1 MVAFITTFFFYTKID
16 KNTLGCYN
24 VEKSKGVD
32 IVFEYFRKKRIEKFT
47 YKAIMYIVHNYE
59 PEDKPIP
66 PTDDEIKKEPPTETP
81 KAHNSGVRYS
91 ISTRNDTDSKHGSGM
106 ALESNDNHDIRYSDR
121 YHDKSN
127 SLSDIKYSDRA
138 PSELDKYDVELIT
151 EIMHDISPNSSAIDL
166 LKRLDKTVNQT
177 FSDRL
182 AFLIR
187 KSGMRDTQVYKA
199 AQMDKR
205 LFSKIMSDKNY
216 KPSKDTVIALIFA
229 LELSLSEAEDLLS
242 RAGYTLSHSNKRDV
256 ILEFFIRERIH
267 NLFDVNEILYNLNQK
282 TIGR

>member
-1 MVAFITTFFFYTKID
+1 M
-16 KNTLGCYN
+16 
-24 VEKSKGVD
+24 
-32 IVFEYFRKKRIEKFT
+32 FEYFRKKRIEKFT

-66 PTDDEIKKEPPTETP
+66 PTDDEIKGTSTKQIKKPQ
-81 KAHNSGVRYS
+81 NDGIRRSYS
-91 ISTRNDTDSKHGSGM
+91 LSNTTDDTKH
-106 ALESNDNHDIRYSDR
+106 SDR
-121 YHDKSN
+121 NGMSLETDGKEDIKFSDRSSYKNSD

-267 NLFDVNEILYNLNQK
+267 NLFDVNEILHNLNQK

>member
-1 MVAFITTFFFYTKID
+1 
-16 KNTLGCYN
+16 
-24 VEKSKGVD
+24 
-32 IVFEYFRKKRIEKFT
+32 
-47 YKAIMYIVHNYE
+47 MYIVHNYE

-66 PTDDEIKKEPPTETP
+66 PTDDEIKNEPPKETP
-81 KAHNSGVRYS
+81 KTHNSGVRYS
-91 ISTRNDTDSKHGSGM
+91 ISSRNDNDSTHGSGM
-106 ALESNDNHDIRYSDR
+106 ALETDDKDDIRYSDR
-121 YHDKSN
+121 YPTKSGS
-127 SLSDIKYSDRA
+127 SLSDIKYSDRS

-242 RAGYTLSHSNKRDV
+242 RAGYTLTHSNKRDV

>member
-1 MVAFITTFFFYTKID
+1 M
-16 KNTLGCYN
+16 
-24 VEKSKGVD
+24 
-32 IVFEYFRKKRIEKFT
+32 FEYFRKKRIEKFT
-47 YKAIMYIVHNYE
+47 YKAITYIVHNYE

-91 ISTRNDTDSKHGSGM
+91 ISTRNDNDTKHDNGMSLETDDKEDIKYSERYPSKCTG
-106 ALESNDNHDIRYSDR
+106 
-121 YHDKSN
+121 
-127 SLSDIKYSDRA
+127 SLSDIKYSDRT
-138 PSELDKYDVELIT
+138 PSELDKYDTEEIT
-151 EIMHDISPNSSAIDL
+151 KIMRQMSPNSSAYDL
-166 LKRLDKTVNQT
+166 LKQLDKTVNQT

>member
-1 MVAFITTFFFYTKID
+1 M
-16 KNTLGCYN
+16 
-24 VEKSKGVD
+24 
-32 IVFEYFRKKRIEKFT
+32 FEHFRKKRIEKFT

-59 PEDKPIP
+59 PVDKPIP
-66 PTDDEIKKEPPTETP
+66 PTDDEIKKKPPEKTKKLQNDVGRCSYKLSNTTDDDTKHSNRNGMSLETDDAENIKYSHRYPIKSTE
-81 KAHNSGVRYS
+81 
-91 ISTRNDTDSKHGSGM
+91 
-106 ALESNDNHDIRYSDR
+106 
-121 YHDKSN
+121 
-127 SLSDIKYSDRA
+127 SLSDIKYSARY
-138 PSELDKYDVELIT
+138 PTELDKYDTKEIA
-151 EIMHDISPNSSAIDL
+151 EIMHQVSPNSSAYEL

-216 KPSKDTVIALIFA
+216 KPSKDTVVALIFA
-229 LELSLSEAEDLLS
+229 LELSLSDAEDLLS

-256 ILEFFIRERIH
+256 IIEFFIRERIH
-267 NLFDVNEILYNLNQK
+267 NLFDINEILFNLNQK

>member
-1 MVAFITTFFFYTKID
+1 MVAFIATFYFLQRLIKQQR
-16 KNTLGCYN
+16 
-24 VEKSKGVD
+24 GV
-32 IVFEYFRKKRIEKFT
+32 ILSEIRIGGISVFEHFRKKRIEKFT
-47 YKAIMYIVHNYE
+47 YRAIMYIVHNYE

-66 PTDDEIKKEPPTETP
+66 PTDDEIKSTSTKQI
-81 KAHNSGVRYS
+81 KKSQNDGVRYS
-91 ISTRNDTDSKHGSGM
+91 YSLSNTTDDTKH
-106 ALESNDNHDIRYSDR
+106 SDR
-121 YHDKSN
+121 N
-127 SLSDIKYSDRA
+127 GMSLETNNKEDIKYSDRT
-138 PSELDKYDVELIT
+138 PSELDKYDTEEIT
-151 EIMHDISPNSSAIDL
+151 KIMHQMSPNSSAYDL
-166 LKRLDKTVNQT
+166 LKQLDKTVNQT

-216 KPSKDTVIALIFA
+216 KPSKDTVVALIFA

-256 ILEFFIRERIH
+256 IIEFFIRERIH
-267 NLFDVNEILYNLNQK
+267 NLFDINEILFNLNQK